1 MHESNWGDQIVHSL
15 AVKAGAPY
23 GSEVTK
29 VVSEIMEGEAQ
40 GRWVLEFWTAF
51 EVTTVDGEEQV
62 HYLPGGLRQLLE
74 DAVRNSIT
82 IEIEEF

>member
-1 MHESNWGDQIVHSL
+1 MYCDNYGDHILHDL

-29 VVSEIMEGEAQ
+29 VVSEIMEGEAH

-74 DAVRNSIT
+74 DAVRGSIT